1 MLNLPPTLF
10 KPTPVAQL
18 ALRLALGWLVF
29 LLGWGWLASQHSLLW
44 QRLPGTAPHRYAADA
59 LTTPL
64 PSAMKRKELLQW
76 LCPQTDAQ
84 PVWQALLQPPQSQ
97 CLALWQPGAD
107 SGAPKFTAE
116 QTRTAWS
123 RFEQVLDAQVTSVT
137 QWQADASSGLADKRV
152 ELAMQLAQIQ
162 SANPATSNHA
172 LAALARWVPGWFG
185 SGFGALREPVG
196 REAVSRDVATEVQ
209 RFDRATQIARIQL
222 AQARDPAM
230 RRAPT
235 DEQLRDLGLAA
246 AGLKLAVDYGQYP
259 ARVSLASDR
268 QSLADQL
275 EWQRRAQQHTAQG
288 FDLNRLHGLGK
299 TLLVSSVL
307 FVLIVM
313 ACGGSVAI
321 WSLATVL
328 LGTGA
333 LLLTDLAL
341 TGDPALRYLAH
352 RQFVV
357 FSAGGVPV
365 DLTLQ
370 VPMPAFLGLGSP
382 LTLWWPLLGVAMG
395 VVALRLV
402 RRGTLWAWAPLRA
415 WVGWGDSPLKNGLQM
430 ALLVLVGS
438 AAAFAL
444 ALPATAS
451 ESLIALGCLGVSTY
465 WARQTAYANT
475 GAGIQWNT
483 LLVVAC
489 ALGLA
494 LVLSVLR
501 ADFGHALVAAA
512 LGLCFAWLFGA
523 RGLRTG
529 VLVLGVATAIVLA
542 WSVAQGELVEPL
554 QWLASV
560 LPAHAAERLQSM
572 VDPFSANSSD
582 LARTRWLMHSGGL
595 WGWGPGYVPWQG
607 LSPARLADGLPL
619 QGPSDYVVSLSTAVW
634 GSAGGVGLFAGVCTV
649 FLTGAIQA
657 ARTSLRPGMSE
668 PVRLLAAFGFCGCVA
683 MLVKAMLSLG
693 GVVGWLPLT
702 GLPVAL
708 LGYGPISTL
717 AGLLY
722 LMLALGLPHAQP
734 QHAASATVNVRAQQI
749 ARGRVGERGRALG
762 ALVWSAL
769 VVCWLGSVWL
779 LQRPLN
785 ADEQSH
791 TAKLRQQLTQTL
803 INNVN
808 AAEKKDEKALTQA
821 CPHLGAVAKAW
832 QAKLQ
837 SQPLVSKDASADG
850 ALRLNVVGVARDL
863 GVLDTSRRC
872 AALARELGAALSSP
886 QQLANPVV
894 SVDYATRNA
903 WWGLPGCVRTSATGR
918 DGKTLP
924 KETCLPGEDA
934 PGLPSSIPLD
944 PWISAELA
952 LRLRAS
958 TRQAVG
964 QQQVNHRTVPVGPL
978 LNLSLNERI
987 QSLAQ
992 TISSCFAG
1000 KQSGT
1005 ACEAVLPRDEAWQK
1019 KHFAPGQVRA
1029 GAIGIT
1035 VAEVDSG
1042 RVVALAGALSDC
1054 SAAMLRARAQANEE
1068 GPLTALPAS
1077 SIQPCAQV
1085 PDARS
1090 AYLLGY
1096 SPALWM
1102 VSPGSS
1108 YKPWAI
1114 LAGIDSG
1121 LVPAAEDGRWLRIL
1135 AESEDYV
1142 SIQRLAL
1149 DSGATYL
1156 RTMRQASWQTGCVDL
1171 LWGISP
1177 LECNK
1182 KATPKSSP
1190 IDTMQATQAL
1200 QNTWRNELVQ
1210 GHEKLVVTGLKAAQ
1224 VQTMRREKESGVNID
1239 KLYGNATVTRYLQA
1253 RALADAS
1260 VGGGDVRTNTLG
1272 LVNAWRLLDLRA
1284 RGEQQAPGL
1293 HLLESQMQASSSVA
1307 LNAYS
1312 TQAARRVLGMT
1323 TGITASLHKGT
1334 AQGSC
1339 RRVMGQCPAT
1349 GWPALWGKT
1358 GTGDFLVADNSPF
1371 VKANSQIPS
1380 KLFGGVFELNGTRYA
1395 IGVMATRVRDG
1406 AKSNTL
1412 ELTSSAP
1419 AEAALTL
1426 LRELS
1431 KPQNL
1436 TFAAPAR
1443 P

>member
-1 MLNLPPTLF
+1 MLNLTTALF
-10 KPTPVAQL
+10 KPAQFARL
-18 ALRLALGWLVF
+18 AVRPALGWLIF
-29 LLGWGWLASQHSLLW
+29 LMGWGWIATQHSLLW
-44 QRLPGTAPHRYAADA
+44 QRLPATATQRYAADA
-59 LTTPL
+59 MTTPL

-76 LCPQTDAQ
+76 LCPQTEAQ
-84 PVWQALLQPPQSQ
+84 PVWQGLMQPSQSQ
-97 CLALWQPGAD
+97 CLARWQPGSD
-107 SGAPKFTAE
+107 SGAPKLTAE
-116 QTRTAWS
+116 QTRAAWS
-123 RFEQVLDAQVTSVT
+123 RFEQVLDTQVTSAT

-152 ELAMQLAQIQ
+152 QLAKQLAQIQ
-162 SANPATSNHA
+162 SSNAETSGHA
-172 LAALARWVPGWFG
+172 VAALARWLPGWLG
-185 SGFGALREPVG
+185 SGPGTLREPVG
-196 REAVSRDVATEVQ
+196 REAVAHEVAVEVQ
-209 RFDRATQIARIQL
+209 RFDRATQVARTQL

-230 RRAPT
+230 RSAPT
-235 DEQLRDLGLAA
+235 GEQLRDLGLAA
-246 AGLKLAVDYGQYP
+246 TGLKLAVDYGHYP
-259 ARVSLASDR
+259 ARVSLVSDR

-275 EWQRRAQQHTAQG
+275 EWQRRAQQHTANG
-288 FDLNRLHGLGK
+288 FDLNRLHGVGEA
-299 TLLVSSVL
+299 LLVSSVV
-307 FVLIVM
+307 FVFIVM
-313 ACGGSVAI
+313 VCGGSVAI

-341 TGDPALRYLAH
+341 TGDPALRYLAQ

-357 FSAGGVPV
+357 FGAGVVPV
-365 DLTLQ
+365 DLTLA
-370 VPMPAFLGLGSP
+370 VPLPAFLGLGAP
-382 LTLWWPLLGVAMG
+382 LVLWWPLLGVALG

-415 WVGWGDSPLKNGLQM
+415 WVGWGDSPVKNGLQLV
-430 ALLVLVGS
+430 LLVLVGS

-451 ESLIALGCLGVSTY
+451 ESLIALGCLGVATY

-483 LLVVAC
+483 LLVVGC
-489 ALGLA
+489 AVGLA
-494 LVLSVLR
+494 LMLSVLR
-501 ADFGHALVAAA
+501 ADLGHALVAAA
-512 LGLCFAWLFGA
+512 LGLCFAWLFGG
-523 RGLRTG
+523 RWLRVG
-529 VLVLGVATAIVLA
+529 VLVVGVAVALVLA
-542 WSVAQGELVEPL
+542 LSVAQGELVGPL

-572 VDPFSANSSD
+572 MDPFSASSSD

-607 LSPARLADGLPL
+607 LAPARLADGLPL
-619 QGPSDYVVSLSTAVW
+619 QGPSDYVVALSTAVW
-634 GSAGGVGLFAGVCTV
+634 GSAGGVALLAGVCTV
-649 FLTGAIQA
+649 FLAAAVQA

-668 PVRLLAAFGFCGCVA
+668 PIRLLAAFGFCGCVA

-722 LMLALGLPHAQP
+722 LMLALGLSHAQP
-734 QHAASATVNVRAQQI
+734 QHAASATVNVRAQQT
-749 ARGRVGERGRALG
+749 ARGMVGQRGLALG
-762 ALVWSAL
+762 ALVGSAL

-785 ADEQSH
+785 TNEQNH

-803 INNVN
+803 INNVS
-808 AAEKKDEKALTQA
+808 AAGALDEKALTQA

-837 SQPLVSKDASADG
+837 SQPLVVKGASADG
-850 ALRLNVVGVARDL
+850 VPSLNVVGVARDL

-872 AALARELGAALSSP
+872 AALARELGAALASP
-886 QQLANPVV
+886 QQLASPLAP
-894 SVDYATRNA
+894 VDYATRNA
-903 WWGLPGCVRTSATGR
+903 WWGLPGCVRAAATAR

-924 KETCLPGEDA
+924 VQTCLPGQDA
-934 PGLPSSIPLD
+934 PGLPSGLPVD
-944 PWISAELA
+944 PWINAELA

-958 TRQAVG
+958 TWQVVG
-964 QQQVNHRTVPVGPL
+964 QQQVNHQTVPVGPL

-987 QSLAQ
+987 QTLAQ

-1000 KQSGT
+1000 KQTGA
-1005 ACEAVLPRDEAWQK
+1005 ACDAALPRDEAWQK

-1035 VAEVDSG
+1035 VAEVDTG

-1068 GPLTALPAS
+1068 GQLTALPVGS
-1077 SIQPCAQV
+1077 TQPCAQV

-1114 LAGIDSG
+1114 VAGIDSG
-1121 LVPAAEDGRWLRIL
+1121 LVPAAEDGRWLSIL

-1149 DSGATYL
+1149 DSGTTYL

-1171 LWGISP
+1171 LWGMSA
-1177 LECNK
+1177 LECK
-1182 KATPKSSP
+1182 RQAAQKPSP
-1190 IDTMQATQAL
+1190 TDTTQPL
-1200 QNTWRNELVQ
+1200 QSTWRNELVH
-1210 GHEKLVVTGLKAAQ
+1210 GHEKLLVTGMSAQQ
-1224 VQTMRREKESGVNID
+1224 VQTMRKEKESGVNID

-1284 RGEQQAPGL
+1284 RGQQQAPSM
-1293 HLLESQMQASSSVA
+1293 HLLESQVQPSSSVA
-1307 LNAYS
+1307 LDAYS

-1358 GTGDFLVADNSPF
+1358 GTGDFLVTDNSPF
-1371 VKANSQIPS
+1371 VKANAQIPS

-1412 ELTSSAP
+1412 ELSSSAP

-1426 LRELS
+1426 VRELS

-1436 TFAAPAR
+1436 TLAVPVR

>member
-1 MLNLPPTLF
+1 MLQQ
-10 KPTPVAQL
+10 PTPFFCPAQMAQFVA
-18 ALRLALGWLVF
+18 RLAIGWLIF
-29 LLGWGWLASQHSLLW
+29 LAGWGWLAAQHSLLW
-44 QRLPGTAPHRYAADA
+44 QRLPSTATQRYAADA

-64 PSAMKRKELLQW
+64 PNAMKRKELLQW
-76 LCPQTDAQ
+76 LCPQSEAQ
-84 PVWQALLQPPQSQ
+84 PVLGRLLQSPQSQ
-97 CLALWQPGAD
+97 CLAQWEPGTA
-107 SGAPKFTAE
+107 SAAPGLTAE
-116 QTRTAWS
+116 QTRAAWS
-123 RFEQVLDAQVTSVT
+123 RFEQVLDAQVTIAT

-152 ELAMQLAQIQ
+152 QLAGQLAQIQ
-162 SANPATSNHA
+162 SATAATPTHA
-172 LAALARWVPGWFG
+172 LAAFARAVPVWLG
-185 SGFGALREPVG
+185 SGPGTLREPVG
-196 REAVSRDVATEVQ
+196 REAVLHELAAEVQ
-209 RFDRATQIARIQL
+209 RFDRAAQVARTQL
-222 AQARDPAM
+222 ALARDLAT
-230 RRAPT
+230 RGAPT
-235 DEQLRDLGLAA
+235 GEQLRDLGLVA
-246 AGLKLAVDYGQYP
+246 AGLKVAVDYGHYP

-275 EWQRRAQQHTAQG
+275 EWQRRAQQHMAHG
-288 FDLNRLHGLGK
+288 FDLNRLHGLGEM
-299 TLLVSSVL
+299 LLASSV
-307 FVLIVM
+307 VLVFIVM
-313 ACGGSVAI
+313 LCGGSVAI
-321 WSLATVL
+321 WSLVTVL

-357 FSAGGVPV
+357 FGAGGVPV
-365 DLTLQ
+365 DLTAQ
-370 VPMPAFLGLGSP
+370 VPLPAFLGLGSP
-382 LTLWWPLLGVAMG
+382 MVLWWPLLGVALG

-415 WVGWGDSPLKNGLQM
+415 WVGWGDSPVKNCLQL

-451 ESLIALGCLGVSTY
+451 ESLIALGCLGVATY

-489 ALGLA
+489 AVGLA

-501 ADFGHALVAAA
+501 ADLGHALVAAA
-512 LGLCFAWLFGA
+512 LGLCFAWLFGG
-523 RGLRTG
+523 RWLRTG
-529 VLVLGVATAIVLA
+529 VLVLGVAAGLVLA
-542 WSVAQGELVEPL
+542 WSVAQAELVGPL
-554 QWLASV
+554 QWLANV

-572 VDPFSANSSD
+572 MDPFSASSSD

-607 LSPARLADGLPL
+607 LAPVRLADGLPL
-619 QGPSDYVVSLSTAVW
+619 QGPSDYVVALSTAVW
-634 GSAGGVGLFAGVCTV
+634 GGAGGVALLAGVCTV
-649 FLTGAIQA
+649 FLAGAVQA

-708 LGYGPISTL
+708 LGYGPIGTV

-722 LMLALGLPHAQP
+722 LMLALGLSHAQP
-734 QHAASATVNVRAQQI
+734 QHVPTATVKVQAQQT
-749 ARGRVGERGRALG
+749 ALGVLGQRGWSLG
-762 ALVWSAL
+762 ALVGTAL
-769 VVCWLGSVWL
+769 VVCWVGSVWL
-779 LQRPLN
+779 LQRPLKT
-785 ADEQSH
+785 DEQHH
-791 TAKLRQQLTQTL
+791 TAKQRQQLTQTL
-803 INNVN
+803 INNVS
-808 AAEKKDEKALTQA
+808 AARAQDEGALTQA

-837 SQPLVSKDASADG
+837 SQPLVVKG
-850 ALRLNVVGVARDL
+850 ATSSEPLGLNVVGVARDL

-872 AALARELGAALSSP
+872 VALARELGTALASP
-886 QQLANPVV
+886 QQLAAPLAPV
-894 SVDYATRNA
+894 DFATNNA

-924 KETCLPGEDA
+924 ALTCLPGQDA
-934 PGLPSSIPLD
+934 LGLPSNLPVD
-944 PWISAELA
+944 PWISTELA
-952 LRLRAS
+952 LRLRAV
-958 TRQAVG
+958 TWQVVG
-964 QQQVNHRTVPVGPL
+964 RQQVNHRLVPVGPL

-1000 KQSGT
+1000 KQTGT
-1005 ACEAVLPRDEAWQK
+1005 ACEAVLPREEAWRK

-1054 SAAMLRARAQANEE
+1054 SAVMLRARARANEE
-1068 GPLTALPAS
+1068 GKLTALPRS
-1077 SIQPCAQV
+1077 SNQPCAQV

-1114 LAGIDSG
+1114 VAGIDSG
-1121 LVPAAEDGRWLRIL
+1121 LVPSAEDRRWLSIL

-1149 DSGATYL
+1149 DSGAAYL
-1156 RTMRQASWQTGCVDL
+1156 RTMRQASWQTACVDL
-1171 LWGISP
+1171 LWGRSP
-1177 LECNK
+1177 VECNR
-1182 KATPKSSP
+1182 KAVPKP
-1190 IDTMQATQAL
+1190 GPGATTQPL
-1200 QNTWRNELVQ
+1200 QTNWRNELVQ
-1210 GHEKLVVTGLKAAQ
+1210 GHEKLVVTGMTAAQ
-1224 VQTMRREKESGVNID
+1224 VQTMRKEKESGVNID
-1239 KLYGNATVTRYLQA
+1239 KLYGNATVTRYLKA
-1253 RALADAS
+1253 RALADAA

-1284 RGEQQAPGL
+1284 RGQQQAPAL
-1293 HLLESQMQASSSVA
+1293 HLLENQVQASSSVA
-1307 LNAYS
+1307 LDAYS

-1323 TGITASLHKGT
+1323 TGVTASLYKGT

-1358 GTGDFLVADNSPF
+1358 GTGDFLAADNSPF
-1371 VKANSQIPS
+1371 VKANAQIPS
-1380 KLFGGVFELNGTRYA
+1380 KLFGGVFELNGMRYA

-1406 AKSNTL
+1406 AASNTL

-1426 LRELS
+1426 MREMS

-1436 TFAAPAR
+1436 TLAAPAR